1 MCSDC
6 NGNNTGD
13 FRGNSLA
20 VHRKAYNEL
29 FVAIYV
35 ANICTHVLISSTIGK
50 ASGIIIVSWQPK
62 TMDYS

>member
-6 NGNNTGD
+6 SGYNIEDFQGNY
-13 FRGNSLA
+13 LA

-50 ASGIIIVSWQPK
+50 ASGIIIASWQPK